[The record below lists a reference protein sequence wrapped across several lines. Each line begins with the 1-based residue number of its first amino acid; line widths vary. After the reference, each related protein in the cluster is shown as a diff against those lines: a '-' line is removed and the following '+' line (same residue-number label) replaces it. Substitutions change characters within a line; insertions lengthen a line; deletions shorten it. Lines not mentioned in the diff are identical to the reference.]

1 MDRYTGQS
9 SSRENDEVVKVRMQA
24 TPEDISNFQK
34 MLERC
39 EELGMCQVMNFSDLF
54 RNKGTNKYFRA
65 YSDVKVNKEQS
76 HE

>member
-1 MDRYTGQS
+1 MDRFTAKS
-9 SSRENDEVVKVRMQA
+9 ASRENDEVVKVRMQA

-39 EELGMCQVMNFSDLF
+39 EELGMCQVMNFSNLF
-54 RNKGTNKYFRA
+54 SNKGTHKYYRA
-65 YSDVKVNKEQS
+65 YSDVKVNKEES

>member
-1 MDRYTGQS
+1 MDRFTAKS
-9 SSRENDEVVKVRMQA
+9 ASRDKDEVVKVRMQA

-65 YSDVKVNKEQS
+65 YSDVKVNKEES

>member
-1 MDRYTGQS
+1 MDKFTAKSASGDK
-9 SSRENDEVVKVRMQA
+9 EEIVKVRMQA
-24 TPEDISNFQK
+24 TPECIDDFIN

-39 EELGMCQVMNFSDLF
+39 EDMGLCRVLNYSQLF

-65 YSDVKVNKEQS
+65 YSDVKVNKEES